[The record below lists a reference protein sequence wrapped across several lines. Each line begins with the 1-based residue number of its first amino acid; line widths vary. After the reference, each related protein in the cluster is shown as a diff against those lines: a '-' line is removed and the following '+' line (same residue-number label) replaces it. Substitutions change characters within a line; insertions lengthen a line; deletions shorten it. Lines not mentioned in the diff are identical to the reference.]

1 MDVIVPHGP
10 VRSKT
15 AHRVKTTPIQN
26 GQRRTPARALP
37 GSPGGTSDAHPTGP
51 LLPAPRRVPPRLPGQ
66 RRRGDHVVSVNGG
79 GWFLFAGSIPIQFG
93 FGAVLHRDGRATGS
107 FHQSYEV
114 DGLYVK
120 YWGRL
125 TCLTYDAA
133 DGRAWI
139 GGVLTKVSTN
149 DPDATQQP
157 GDDAWFRVLDGGR
170 LRRSVDDDRVRRGVR
185 QLCGLLRRPA
195 VARRQRPDAPGDVGP
210 DLARRRRSS
219 RAPSRRTVSYEYIR
233 ARNKTAATLL
243 RSHDAAP
250 RRPRA

>member
-1 MDVIVPHGP
+1 MRI
-10 VRSKT
+10 R
-15 AHRVKTTPIQN
+15 
-26 GQRRTPARALP
+26 RAL
-37 GSPGGTSDAHPTGP
+37 GS
-51 LLPAPRRVPPRLPGQ
+51 LLLAASLLTFPAGAAA
-66 RRRGDHVVSVNGG
+66 GDDVVSVTGG

-125 TCLTYDAA
+125 TCLTYDVVA
-133 DGRAWI
+133 GRAWI

-157 GDDAWFRVLDGGR
+157 GDDAWFRVLDDGNSGDRSTTIGFVGAFESSAAYCAGSRGR
-170 LRRSVDDDRVRRGVR
+170 PTTPGRTRSPPARSR
-185 QLCGLLRRPA
+185 CRPGHPRNETTA
-195 VARRQRPDAPGDVGP
+195 TP
-210 DLARRRRSS
+210 
-219 RAPSRRTVSYEYIR
+219 PSVCP
-233 ARNKTAATLL
+233 
-243 RSHDAAP
+243 AAP